1 MINTCGRFEREARL
15 RQARL
20 GAALNIH
27 LIVQLLVLAG
37 EAKSADELIKQ
48 LEALLASYRFDF
60 YELAVDG
67 RLQEEAGG
75 PVLAE
80 RWPGGWRET
89 YAAKRYAL
97 VDPAARMLVIAQRPY
112 RVRDA
117 LPLMRNDPRRSRVQ
131 RMMQDAARHG
141 LHDGYIFP
149 IHGRTGLLGHMAVGG
164 RPVDLSPVEITL
176 FEAVAKRIMWRMFEV
191 RGMASDLEKP
201 TPVDIPL
208 TRRELE
214 VVSHLTQG
222 LTSPEIAKALQISS
236 HTVDWYING
245 LQEKMKARNRQHVV
259 ALALRK
265 GFVA

>member
-1 MINTCGRFEREARL
+1 M
-15 RQARL
+15 
-20 GAALNIH
+20 NIQ

-37 EAKSADELIKQ
+37 EAKGADELVKQ
-48 LEALLASYRFDF
+48 LEALLAAYCFDF
-60 YELAVDG
+60 YELAIGG

-75 PVLAE
+75 PVLAD

-89 YAAKRYAL
+89 YAARRYAL

-117 LPLMRNDPRRSRVQ
+117 LPLVRNDPRRSRVQ
-131 RMMQDAARHG
+131 RMIQDAARHG

-149 IHGRTGLLGHMAVGG
+149 VYGRTGLLGHMAVGG
-164 RPVDLSPVEITL
+164 RPVDLSPTEISL
-176 FEAVAKRIMWRMFEV
+176 FDAAAKRIMWRMLEL
-191 RGMASDLEKP
+191 RGMAADLEKP

-222 LTSPEIAKALQISS
+222 LTSPEIARALQISS